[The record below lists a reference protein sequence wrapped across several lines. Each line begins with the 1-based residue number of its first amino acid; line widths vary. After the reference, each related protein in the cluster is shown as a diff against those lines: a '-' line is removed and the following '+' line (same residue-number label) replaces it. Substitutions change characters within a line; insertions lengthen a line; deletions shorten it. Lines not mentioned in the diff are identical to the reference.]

1 MAKRYDQYCAIAHA
15 LELVGERWSLLIVR
29 ELLTGPKRYTDLS
42 GSLPRIGTNV
52 LAARLKD
59 LEAGGILT
67 KRRLPP
73 PTPAQVYELTPYGES
88 LRPVMRELALWGIR
102 SLGAPED
109 DDEFAPGWLQ
119 GALDTV
125 FAPMAP
131 DGSFEFRVGDEVASL
146 VDGAARV
153 GAVGAARRR
162 GRVRQEELL
171 LPLRRAALGRRDR
184 PRRSRAARAASRRGR
199 SGPRRPGRR
208 LASAQWRSRQSG
220 GHSSLPRCQRSV
232 RKATAS
238 AVQRGRPSSP
248 RTSTLYEATR
258 LERVSSRA
266 SATSASPG

>member
-29 ELLTGPKRYTDLS
+29 ELLTGPKRYTDLA

-52 LAARLKD
+52 LAARLKE

-131 DGSFEFRVGDEVASL
+131 DGSFEFRIGDEVAAL

-153 GAVGAARRR
+153 GGVEQADVVVESDRKSFYYLFVERRWDGVTVHGDR
-162 GRVRQEELL
+162 ELL
-171 LPLRRAALGRRDR
+171 GRLLDAVAPVPGAPVAA
-184 PRRSRAARAASRRGR
+184 
-199 SGPRRPGRR
+199 
-208 LASAQWRSRQSG
+208 
-220 GHSSLPRCQRSV
+220 
-232 RKATAS
+232 
-238 AVQRGRPSSP
+238 
-248 RTSTLYEATR
+248 
-258 LERVSSRA
+258 
-266 SATSASPG
+266 

>member
-42 GSLPRIGTNV
+42 GNLPRIGTNV
-52 LAARLKD
+52 LAARLKE

-131 DGSFEFRVGDEVASL
+131 DGSFEFRIGDEVASL
-146 VDGAARV
+146 VDGQAR
-153 GAVGAARRR
+153 AGAAEQPDVVVESDRKSFYYLFVERRWDGVTVEGDR
-162 GRVRQEELL
+162 ELL
-171 LPLRRAALGRRDR
+171 ERLLDAVAPVPGAPVAA
-184 PRRSRAARAASRRGR
+184 
-199 SGPRRPGRR
+199 
-208 LASAQWRSRQSG
+208 
-220 GHSSLPRCQRSV
+220 
-232 RKATAS
+232 
-238 AVQRGRPSSP
+238 
-248 RTSTLYEATR
+248 
-258 LERVSSRA
+258 
-266 SATSASPG
+266 

>member
-52 LAARLKD
+52 LAARLKE

-131 DGSFEFRVGDEVASL
+131 DGSFEFRIGDEVASL
-146 VDGAARV
+146 VDGQAR
-153 GAVGAARRR
+153 AGAAEQPDVVVEADRKSFYYLFVERRWDGVTVHGDR
-162 GRVRQEELL
+162 ELL
-171 LPLRRAALGRRDR
+171 ERLLDAVAPVPGAPVAA
-184 PRRSRAARAASRRGR
+184 
-199 SGPRRPGRR
+199 
-208 LASAQWRSRQSG
+208 
-220 GHSSLPRCQRSV
+220 
-232 RKATAS
+232 
-238 AVQRGRPSSP
+238 
-248 RTSTLYEATR
+248 
-258 LERVSSRA
+258 
-266 SATSASPG
+266 

>member
-73 PTPAQVYELTPYGES
+73 PTPAQVYELTRYGES

-131 DGSFEFRVGDEVASL
+131 DGSFEFRIGDEVASL

-153 GAVGAARRR
+153 GAAEQPDVVVESDRKSFYYLFVERRWDGVTVHGDR
-162 GRVRQEELL
+162 ELL
-171 LPLRRAALGRRDR
+171 ERLLDAVAPVPGAPVAA
-184 PRRSRAARAASRRGR
+184 
-199 SGPRRPGRR
+199 
-208 LASAQWRSRQSG
+208 
-220 GHSSLPRCQRSV
+220 
-232 RKATAS
+232 
-238 AVQRGRPSSP
+238 
-248 RTSTLYEATR
+248 
-258 LERVSSRA
+258 
-266 SATSASPG
+266 